1 MTEINKILDEIK
13 SKNNTSEN
21 EFNILTWKSFELNF
35 AENFETKKV
44 ITEKIKSE
52 IGNISGFYAIY
63 DDKEC
68 LYIGI
73 GRPIWNRIKSHY
85 YSSQEKDKAIKWV
98 NFFKEHKRNLKI
110 YWKEFTASEN
120 KKIDDKV
127 RLLIEAIIT
136 ERYNPKFER
145 EYKNLA
151 QQQFDKMVGSVL
163 N

>member
-1 MTEINKILDEIK
+1 MIELNKILDEIK
-13 SKNNTSEN
+13 SKNNVSEN

-52 IGNISGFYAIY
+52 IGNVSGFYAIN

-98 NFFKEHKRNLKI
+98 NFFKEYKRNLKI
-110 YWKEFTASEN
+110 YWKEFTVSEN
-120 KKIDDKV
+120 RKIDDKV
-127 RLLIEAIIT
+127 RLLIEAVLT
-136 ERYNPKFER
+136 EKYDPKFER
-145 EYKNLA
+145 E
-151 QQQFDKMVGSVL
+151 
-163 N
+163 